1 MGRVIPYEGATNLKT
16 KELGQV
22 EQVFCFGGVY
32 SNHLALQSMLEMVS
46 LDSQALRLCLGDLE
60 AFGPS
65 PDRVFSSFARAPRRG
80 SPRELR

>member
-46 LDSQALRLCLGDLE
+46 LDLSLIHI
-60 AFGPS
+60 
-65 PDRVFSSFARAPRRG
+65 
-80 SPRELR
+80 